1 MSGWPHEIRRD
12 LLQRTAVRRLCDFS
26 RGWTGVRDPRDLKR
40 PGRHVCRGVPQT
52 PTGFTVR
59 PQGVRWIA
67 PKERQR
73 GTAFPAARSCDW
85 WPTNGTAWLRVAQG
99 FTGKG
104 KGLAFGRAGLYGGE
118 TRTVLRGGRHKVGDG
133 EAGLAFGRHGG
144 TRACVCMSACVCLA
158 TRARRRVDV
167 RAYARGSPRR
177 NR

>member
-1 MSGWPHEIRRD
+1 
-12 LLQRTAVRRLCDFS
+12 
-26 RGWTGVRDPRDLKR
+26 
-40 PGRHVCRGVPQT
+40 VCRGVPQT

-144 TRACVCMSACVCLA
+144 TRACVCVSACVLGHSGSQEGGRARVCARLA
-158 TRARRRVDV
+158 TAEQIEGLGAAARVV
-167 RAYARGSPRR
+167 GAG
-177 NR
+177 